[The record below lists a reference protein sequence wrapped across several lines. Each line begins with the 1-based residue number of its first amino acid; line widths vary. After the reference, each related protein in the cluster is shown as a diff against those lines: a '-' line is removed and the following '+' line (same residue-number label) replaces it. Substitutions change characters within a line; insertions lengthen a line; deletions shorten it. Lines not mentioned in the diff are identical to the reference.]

1 MEEYYINM
9 WLLRE
14 RMGQSLEN
22 QLNIKEN
29 IGIPGKYTGK
39 TELLRLQFLNL

>member
-1 MEEYYINM
+1 MQEYYINM

-22 QLNIKEN
+22 QSNINKN
-29 IGIPGKYTGK
+29 IAVPGKYSRK
-39 TELLRLQFLNL
+39 TELLKL